1 MSKLARIKEKLAAL
15 IAEEVTVKMGVV
27 KTDKAVIEYDGD
39 EDLKSGVNVFVTNDA
54 GERVPAENGEYVTED
69 NKVITVVDGKV
80 ESIVDPVA
88 EVDAAEDAPAENEE
102 KPAEENMEVE
112 NPDGTEESTP
122 DAVEELRKE
131 VNELYKIVDSI
142 LEKIGETRREADER
156 LTKIEKMSAAKPADV
171 QFEEATVAPTFNSGD
186 KKTDERLARI
196 KQMGKNWRK

>member
-1 MSKLARIKEKLAAL
+1 MSKLAKIKEKLAAL
-15 IAEEVTVKMGVV
+15 IAEEVTVEMGVV
-27 KTDKAVIEYDGD
+27 KTDKAVIEYDGN
-39 EDLKSGVNVFVTNDA
+39 EDLKSGVNVFVTNES

-80 ESIVDPVA
+80 ESIVDPAA
-88 EVDAAEDAPAENEE
+88 EVDAEAPAEEE
-102 KPAEENMEVE
+102 KPTEETMEVE
-112 NPDGTEESTP
+112 NPDGGEESTP
-122 DAVEELRKE
+122 NAVEELRKE

-171 QFEEATVAPTFNSGD
+171 QLEEATTTPKFNSGD

-196 KQMGKNWRK
+196 KEMGKNWRN